1 MLEALFSALLFA
13 IAALL
18 LKNFGWR
25 GAPVFVSIA
34 FILLLGRLPSYLSSF
49 NKLFLVVFVGEC
61 GKAIA
66 KIIGIGYLFG
76 ISSDVCRELGEPTLA
91 SGLTF
96 VGRFEMLTVSAPF
109 LLQAIE
115 SMRELFSGF

>member
-1 MLEALFSALLFA
+1 MLEPLFAGVLFA

-25 GAPVFVSIA
+25 GAPVFTSLA
-34 FILLLGRLPSYLSSF
+34 FVVLLGRLPGYLSSF
-49 NKLFLVVFVGEC
+49 NELFALAFVGEC

-76 ISSDVCRELGEPTLA
+76 ISSDVCRELGEPTVA
-91 SGLTF
+91 SGLILA
-96 VGRFEMLTVSAPF
+96 GRFEMFAVCVPF
-109 LLQAIE
+109 LLKAV
-115 SMRELFSGF
+115 SSATELISGI